1 MIRLFAE
8 IHCLFLQEIKVFDV
22 KTLSF
27 LIEMIKVNGGIF
39 EQIIGLV
46 IWWTW
51 GEMQWKNK

>member
-46 IWWTW
+46 I
-51 GEMQWKNK
+51 